1 MRMEP
6 IQAFLLNPNT
16 VYLILVFGLLLT
28 IMALLAPGTT
38 ILELL
43 AFFTLLLAGYGIY
56 NLSVN
61 AWALVVLLVGVFLF
75 FLAVRKFRHPV
86 FLVLSIVLLILGSV
100 YIFPGETWWQPGVNP
115 FLATVVSLLMGGY
128 VWVIATKAM
137 EVAITPPVHDI
148 NALVGLTG
156 EAKTDIHKEGSVQV
170 AGELWSAQSKE
181 PISQGTMVRVVG
193 REGFILQVEI
203 MNPDQ
208 E

>member
-1 MRMEP
+1 MEP
-6 IQAFLLNPNT
+6 IQTFLLNPNT

-56 NLSVN
+56 NLSIN
-61 AWALVVLLVGVFLF
+61 AWALVILLLGVILF

-86 FLVLSIVLLILGSV
+86 YLVLSIVLLILGSV

-115 FLATVVSLLMGGY
+115 FLATVVSLLVSGY

-137 EVAITPPVHDI
+137 EVATTPPAHDI
-148 NALVGLTG
+148 NALIGMTG
-156 EAKTDIHKEGSVQV
+156 EAKTDIQKEGSVQV
-170 AGELWSAQSKE
+170 DGELWSAQSND
-181 PISQGTMVRVVG
+181 PISQGSIVRVVG
-193 REGFILQVEI
+193 REGFILRVEAYDPEK
-203 MNPDQ
+203 N
-208 E
+208 